1 MGLLIKWKCYYID
14 DMKKAI
20 FFDLYGTLAGF
31 SPSRFQIQSEACRMF
46 NIELT
51 EGGILKGYA
60 SADQFMAEQNKNQPL
75 RLMNAD
81 QKLEFFSRYEQKIL
95 QGCDVEVDLATASKI
110 WAAIREIPYDMQVY
124 DDVVPCLNM
133 LKLDGLVVGIISNMN
148 ISGLDLINKF
158 QLSESVDF
166 AVTSLEVGLEKPHK
180 RIFQEALNRSKVDSY
195 EAVHVGDQI
204 ESDIKGAEN
213 AGLQPILLDRDGNH
227 VGYKECPRIE
237 TMEVLK
243 SVVTCL

>member
-1 MGLLIKWKCYYID
+1 MRWKCYYID
-14 DMKKAI
+14 DMKKAV

-31 SPSRFQIQSEACRMF
+31 SPSRYQIQSEACRGF
-46 NIELT
+46 NIGLT

-60 SADQFMAEQNKNQPL
+60 LADQFMAEQNKTQPL
-75 RLMNAD
+75 RLMSDD
-81 QKLEFFSRYEQKIL
+81 QKLEFFSKYEQKIL
-95 QGCDVEVDLATASKI
+95 QECGFKVDLTTASRI
-110 WAAIREIPYDMQVY
+110 WEAIREIPYDMKIY
-124 DDVVPCLNM
+124 DDVVPCLDM

-158 QLSESVDF
+158 HLSASVDF

-180 RIFQEALNRSKVDSY
+180 RIFEEALSRSEADSY

-204 ESDIKGAEN
+204 ESDVIGAKN

-227 VGYKECPRIE
+227 IGYKKCPRIE
-237 TMEVLK
+237 TMKALKGVLD
-243 SVVTCL
+243 CL

>member
-1 MGLLIKWKCYYID
+1 MRWKCYYID
-14 DMKKAI
+14 DMKKAV

-31 SPSRFQIQSEACRMF
+31 SPSRYQIQSEACRGF
-46 NIELT
+46 NIGLT

-60 SADQFMAEQNKNQPL
+60 LADQFMAEQNKTQPL
-75 RLMNAD
+75 RLMSDD
-81 QKLEFFSRYEQKIL
+81 QKLEFFSKYEQKIL
-95 QGCDVEVDLATASKI
+95 QGCGFKVDLTMASRI
-110 WAAIREIPYDMQVY
+110 WEAIREIPYDMKIY
-124 DDVVPCLNM
+124 DDVVPCLDM

-158 QLSESVDF
+158 HLSASVDF

-180 RIFQEALNRSKVDSY
+180 RIFEEALSRSEADSY

-204 ESDIKGAEN
+204 ESDVKGAKN

-227 VGYKECPRIE
+227 IGYKECPRIE
-237 TMEVLK
+237 TMKALKGVLD
-243 SVVTCL
+243 CL

>member
-1 MGLLIKWKCYYID
+1 
-14 DMKKAI
+14 
-20 FFDLYGTLAGF
+20 
-31 SPSRFQIQSEACRMF
+31 
-46 NIELT
+46 
-51 EGGILKGYA
+51 
-60 SADQFMAEQNKNQPL
+60 
-75 RLMNAD
+75 
-81 QKLEFFSRYEQKIL
+81 
-95 QGCDVEVDLATASKI
+95 
-110 WAAIREIPYDMQVY
+110 MQVY
-124 DDVVPCLNM
+124 DVVVPCLNM
-133 LKLDGLVVGIISNMN
+133 LNLDGLVVGIISNMN

-180 RIFQEALNRSKVDSY
+180 RIFQEALNRSEVDSS

-227 VGYKECPRIE
+227 AEYRECPRIE

-243 SVVTCL
+243 SVLTCL